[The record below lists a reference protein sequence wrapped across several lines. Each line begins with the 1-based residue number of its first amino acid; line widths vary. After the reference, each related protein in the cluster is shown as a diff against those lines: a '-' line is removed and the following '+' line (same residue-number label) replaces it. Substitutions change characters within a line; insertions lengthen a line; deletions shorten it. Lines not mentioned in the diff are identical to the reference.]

1 MIRIFKR
8 RAFVGLYRR
17 MLTGY
22 TVIILLVFAM
32 ACGVT
37 YNLVRNYILNGNREE
52 LLEKAE
58 FIVSGEY
65 HSPDWQVLRKYQ
77 SLLDAEI
84 VYVDRDYVAVQA
96 PMRAGVKPKRA
107 SRQDQ
112 DTGLAYTEIASQ
124 MDQKIID
131 SVFDGNHV
139 TGVEKVDFLTA
150 QIVYAG
156 VPVYNSQNQL
166 MGAMLLIRTV
176 EDVNVI
182 LLKVL
187 FYAFIS
193 SAGAMLVAILF
204 SSIYARSI
212 TKPVMDI
219 REAAKSMMA
228 GDYRVRVQASKNDE
242 IGELANTVNVLA
254 ARLQE
259 FVCSLKNEKSKIE
272 QILFSIAEGIVAFDK
287 DGQVLQCNPAALE
300 LLEIDGWNICDCE
313 EMKARKRN
321 ITNLLTLCMQ
331 SGKNEVSTWTTASGR
346 AITAIASRI
355 VNGESEMIGAV
366 CLLRDVSEEQRL
378 EQLRKEYIAN
388 VSHELR
394 TPLTGI
400 RGMVEPLIDDV
411 LDTEEEKKNN
421 YRIIYRETLRLEKL
435 IGEML
440 DLSRLQ
446 DGRVRVDVEPM
457 NPSCVARRAVSAMQ
471 SIADEAGVKMVLNA
485 ENGIVCMGNEDR
497 AIQTLVIL
505 IDNAVSFTPSG
516 GCVTV
521 SVRRDAEKAYLSVRD
536 TGAGIEPQHLPYIW
550 ERFYKADKSRMRTTG
565 TGLGLAIAKR
575 VVELMG
581 GEIGVKTEVGKGAEF
596 TVALALA
603 KKEES

>member
-1 MIRIFKR
+1 MRIFKR

-17 MLTGY
+17 MLIGY
-22 TVIILLVFAM
+22 TVIILLVFTV

-37 YNLVRNYILNGNREE
+37 YNLVRGYILSGSKDE

-58 FIVSGEY
+58 FIVSGERQ
-65 HSPDWQVLRKYQ
+65 SPDWKVLRKYQ

-84 VYVDRDYVAVQA
+84 VYVDRDYVAVQS
-96 PMRAGVKPKRA
+96 RSRTSLKPETASEDADEELSYTAIA
-107 SRQDQ
+107 SR
-112 DTGLAYTEIASQ
+112 

-131 SVFDGNHV
+131 SVFAGNHV
-139 TGVEKVDFLTA
+139 TGVEQVDFLTA

-156 VPVYNSQNQL
+156 VPMYNSQNQL
-166 MGAMLLIRTV
+166 L
-176 EDVNVI
+176 
-182 LLKVL
+182 
-187 FYAFIS
+187 
-193 SAGAMLVAILF
+193 GAMLVAILF
-204 SSIYARSI
+204 ASIYARSVA
-212 TKPVMDI
+212 KPVQAI
-219 REAAKSMMA
+219 GEAAKTMA
-228 GDYRVRVQASKNDE
+228 AGNYKIRVPVAQNDE
-242 IGELANTVNVLA
+242 IGQLAGIVNVLA

-259 FVCSLKNEKSKIE
+259 LICSLKNEKRKIE
-272 QILFSIAEGIVAFDK
+272 QILFSIAEGIVAFDRN
-287 DGQVLQCNPAALE
+287 GQVMQCNPAALE
-300 LLEIDGWNICDCE
+300 LLEIDEWDGCDCE
-313 EMKARKRN
+313 EMEARKRN
-321 ITNLLTLCMQ
+321 IVNLLNQCMQ
-331 SGKNEVSTWTTASGR
+331 SGKNEVSTWTSASGR
-346 AITAIASRI
+346 AITAIASGI
-355 VNGESEMIGAV
+355 VNAESEMIGAV

-378 EQLRKEYIAN
+378 EQLRKEYVAN

-446 DGRVRVDVEPM
+446 DGRVRVEVEPM
-457 NPSCVARRAVSAMQ
+457 NPACVARRAVAAMRN
-471 SIADEAGVKMVLNA
+471 IADEAGVGMELNA

-516 GCVTV
+516 GSVTV

-596 TVALALA
+596 TVSLPLAE
-603 KKEES
+603 KDE

>member
-1 MIRIFKR
+1 MIHICKR

-17 MLTGY
+17 MLIGY
-22 TVIILLVFAM
+22 TVIILLVFAI

-37 YNLVRNYILNGNREE
+37 YNLVRGYILSSTKEE

-58 FIVSGEY
+58 FIASGEH
-65 HSPDWQVLRKYQ
+65 HSPDWRVLRKYQ

-84 VYVDRDYVAVQA
+84 VYVDRDYVAVHSPSKTSLKHENDSA
-96 PMRAGVKPKRA
+96 NTEL
-107 SRQDQ
+107 S
-112 DTGLAYTEIASQ
+112 YTAIASQ
-124 MDQKIID
+124 VDQKIIN

-139 TGVEKVDFLTA
+139 TGVEQVDFMTA

-156 VPVYNSQNQL
+156 VPVYNSQNQIL
-166 MGAMLLIRTV
+166 GAMLLIRTV
-176 EDVNVI
+176 KDVNVI
-182 LLKVL
+182 WLKVL
-187 FYAFIS
+187 FYAFVSI
-193 SAGAMLVAILF
+193 AGAMLVAILF
-204 SSIYARSI
+204 SSIYARSVA
-212 TKPVMDI
+212 KPVMAI
-219 REAAKSMMA
+219 RDAAKTMMA
-228 GDYRVRVQASKNDE
+228 GDYRVRVPVTNNDE
-242 IGELANTVNVLA
+242 IGELANTINVLA

-259 FVCSLKNEKSKIE
+259 VICSLKNEKTKIE
-272 QILFSIAEGIVAFDK
+272 QILFSIAEGIVAFDRN
-287 DGQVLQCNPAALE
+287 GQVLQCNPAALE
-300 LLEIDGWNICDCE
+300 LLEIDEWDGCDCE
-313 EMKARKRN
+313 EMMARKRN
-321 ITNLLTLCMQ
+321 ITDLQILCMKT
-331 SGKNEVSTWTTASGR
+331 GKNEVSTWTSASGR
-346 AITAIASRI
+346 AITAVASRI
-355 VNGESEMIGAV
+355 ENGAAEMIGAV
-366 CLLRDVSEEQRL
+366 CLLRDISEEQRL

-457 NPSCVARRAVSAMQ
+457 NPACVARRAVASMKN
-471 SIADEAGVKMVLNA
+471 IADEAGVNIILDA

-505 IDNAVSFTPSG
+505 IDNAVSFTPVG
-516 GCVTV
+516 ETVTV
-521 SVRRDAEKAYLSVRD
+521 SVRGDGEKAYLSVRD

-596 TVALALA
+596 TVALKLA
-603 KKEES
+603 EKEEK

>member
-1 MIRIFKR
+1 MNQIGKR

-17 MLTGY
+17 MLIGY
-22 TVIILLVFAM
+22 TVIILLVFGI

-37 YNLVRNYILNGNREE
+37 YNLVRGYILSGTKEE

-58 FIVSGEY
+58 FIASGERK
-65 HSPDWQVLRKYQ
+65 SPDWKVLRKYQ

-84 VYVDRDYVAVQA
+84 VYVDRDYVAVHS
-96 PMRAGVKPKRA
+96 PSKTSLKHENE
-107 SRQDQ
+107 ST
-112 DTGLAYTEIASQ
+112 DTELSYTAIASQ

-131 SVFDGNHV
+131 SVFNGNHV
-139 TGVEKVDFLTA
+139 TGVEQVDFLTA

-156 VPVYNSQNQL
+156 VPIYNSQNQL
-166 MGAMLLIRTV
+166 QGAMLLIRTV
-176 EDVNVI
+176 KDVNLI
-182 LLKVL
+182 WLKIL
-187 FYAFIS
+187 FYAFVSI
-193 SAGAMLVAILF
+193 AGAMLVAILF
-204 SSIYARSI
+204 SSIFARSLA
-212 TKPVMDI
+212 KPIMSI
-219 REAAKSMMA
+219 REAAKTMMA
-228 GDYRVRVQASKNDE
+228 GDYRVRVPVACNDE
-242 IGELANTVNVLA
+242 IGELANTINVLA

-259 FVCSLKNEKSKIE
+259 VICSLKNEKTKIE
-272 QILFSIAEGIVAFDK
+272 QILFSIAEGIVAFDRN
-287 DGQVLQCNPAALE
+287 GQVLQCNPAALE
-300 LLEIDGWNICDCE
+300 LLEIDEWDGCDCD
-313 EMKARKRN
+313 EMKSRKRN
-321 ITNLLTLCMQ
+321 ITDLLILCMKT
-331 SGKNEVSTWTTASGR
+331 GKNEVSTWTSASGR

-355 VNGESEMIGAV
+355 ENGEAEMIGAV

-457 NPSCVARRAVSAMQ
+457 NPACVARRAVASMKN
-471 SIADEAGVKMVLNA
+471 IADEAGVNMILNA
-485 ENGIVCMGNEDR
+485 ESGIVCMGNEDR

-505 IDNAVSFTPSG
+505 IDNAVSFTPVG
-516 GCVTV
+516 GTVTV
-521 SVRRDAEKAYLSVRD
+521 SVREDGEKAYLSVRD

-596 TVALALA
+596 TVSLKLAG
-603 KKEES
+603 KEEK

>member
-1 MIRIFKR
+1 MKHIFKR

-17 MLTGY
+17 MLIGY
-22 TVIILLVFAM
+22 TVIILLVFAV

-37 YNLVRNYILNGNREE
+37 YNLVRGYILNGSKEE

-58 FIVSGEY
+58 FIVSGER
-65 HSPDWQVLRKYQ
+65 HSPDWKVLRKYQ

-84 VYVDRDYVAVQA
+84 VFVDRDYVAVQSRSRTSLK
-96 PMRAGVKPKRA
+96 PESAGDDADAELSYTAIA
-107 SRQDQ
+107 SR
-112 DTGLAYTEIASQ
+112 

-131 SVFDGNHV
+131 SVFEGNSV
-139 TGVEKVDFLTA
+139 TGVEQVDFLTE

-156 VPVYNSQNQL
+156 VPVYNSQNEL
-166 MGAMLLIRTV
+166 MGAMLLIRTA
-176 EDVNVI
+176 EDVNDI
-182 LLKVL
+182 WLKVL
-187 FYAFIS
+187 LYAFVSI
-193 SAGAMLVAILF
+193 AGAMMVAILF
-204 SSIYARSI
+204 SSMYSRSVA
-212 TKPVMDI
+212 KPVLAI
-219 REAAKSMMA
+219 GEAAKTMVA
-228 GDYRVRVQASKNDE
+228 GNYKIRVPVTQNDE
-242 IGELANTVNVLA
+242 IGQLASTVNVLA
-254 ARLQE
+254 ERLQTLI
-259 FVCSLKNEKSKIE
+259 CSLKNEKRKIE
-272 QILFSIAEGIVAFDK
+272 QILFSIAEGIVAFDRN
-287 DGQVLQCNPAALE
+287 GQVMQCNPAALE
-300 LLEIDGWNICDCE
+300 LLEIDEWDGCDCD
-313 EMKARKRN
+313 EMEARKRN
-321 ITNLLTLCMQ
+321 IVNLLNLCMR
-331 SGKNEVSTWTTASGR
+331 SGKNEVSAWTSASGR
-346 AITAIASRI
+346 AITAIASGI
-355 VNGESEMIGAV
+355 VNAESEMIGAV

-378 EQLRKEYIAN
+378 EQLRKEYVAN

-457 NPSCVARRAVSAMQ
+457 NPSCVARRAVAAMRN
-471 SIADEAGVKMVLNA
+471 IADEAGVSMELNA
-485 ENGIVCMGNEDR
+485 ESGIVCMGNEDR

-516 GCVTV
+516 GSVTV

-596 TVALALA
+596 TVSLPLAE
-603 KKEES
+603 KDE